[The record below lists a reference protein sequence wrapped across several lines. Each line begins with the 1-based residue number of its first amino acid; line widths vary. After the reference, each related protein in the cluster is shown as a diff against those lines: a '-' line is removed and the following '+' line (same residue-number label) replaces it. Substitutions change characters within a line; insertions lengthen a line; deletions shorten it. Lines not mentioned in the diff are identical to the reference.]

1 MEKAKFFDKL
11 NLSKSNENQLDNM
24 KKINLE
30 NIKSVP
36 ALIKD
41 FLQSE
46 DYADYRF
53 SVENALQK
61 AEQKQQVFSSEQREI
76 LCQTIA
82 DQMGELT
89 LSEKQKRN
97 LELLSQDNVFTI
109 TTGHQLNLFSGPAF
123 FVYKILQTIKTAE
136 FLNEKSSDK
145 KFVPIFW
152 LATEDHD
159 FEEINYFKTENN
171 LYQITAKSGG
181 AVGRIKVEENYFIED
196 FEKEF
201 CDDVF
206 GTELIAWVKEA
217 YAVGNTLA
225 QATNMLVN
233 RLFGE
238 MGLLMIDGD
247 DERLKS
253 QMSEIF
259 ADEIKNQTLKKST
272 QNKVDFLEQKY
283 GKVQVNPREINLFY
297 LSETRN
303 RIEKT
308 GESYQI
314 VDTDLEFSETEIL
327 SRMENIS
334 PNALMRPVY
343 QEKILP
349 NIVYIGG
356 NAEVMYWL
364 ELVDYFK
371 EIKLP
376 FPMLIPRNSML
387 FLTEKTEKK
396 IEKLGLKI
404 ENFFED
410 FSEVMK
416 EKLLTDSELAEIIE
430 QKEAKIKQAFLL
442 LKEKSALTDKTFRN
456 LVEAEETR
464 QMKSYE
470 KMKKRLLRAEKIKQN
485 EKYTQMSNLYLAVH
499 PRGIWQERVLNFSVF
514 YAQSGRAWIED
525 CYQKMNVEK
534 STLIVSHI

>member
-1 MEKAKFFDKL
+1 
-11 NLSKSNENQLDNM
+11 M
-24 KKINLE
+24 KKIDLE
-30 NIKSVP
+30 NIKSIP

-41 FLQSE
+41 FLQGE

-53 SVENALQK
+53 SVENALQR

-109 TTGHQLNLFSGPAF
+109 TTGHQLNLFSGPSF

-136 FLNEKSSDK
+136 FLNEKSQNK

-159 FEEINYFKTENN
+159 FEEINHFKTENN

-181 AVGRIKVEENYFIED
+181 AVGRIKVEESHFIDD

-217 YAVGNTLA
+217 YAVGNTLT
-225 QATNMLVN
+225 QATKMLVN

-303 RIEKT
+303 RIEKL
-308 GESYQI
+308 GENYQI
-314 VDTDLEFSETEIL
+314 VDTDLEFSEAEIL
-327 SRMENIS
+327 SKMENIS

-349 NIVYIGG
+349 NVAYIGG

-416 EKLLTDSELAEIIE
+416 EKLLCDSELAETIE
-430 QKEAKIKQAFLL
+430 QKEDEIKQAFLL
-442 LKEKSALTDKTFRN
+442 LKEKSVLTDKTFRN

-485 EKYTQMSNLYLAVH
+485 EKYSQMSNLYLAVH

-514 YAQSGRAWIED
+514 YAQNGMVWIED
-525 CYQKMNVEK
+525 CYHKINVEK